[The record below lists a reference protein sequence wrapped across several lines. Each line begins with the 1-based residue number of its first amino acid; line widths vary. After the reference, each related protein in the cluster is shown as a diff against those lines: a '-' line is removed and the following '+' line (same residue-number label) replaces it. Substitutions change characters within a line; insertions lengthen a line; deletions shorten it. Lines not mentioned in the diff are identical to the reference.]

1 MGITPNA
8 LLGAVTSI
16 GSSLY
21 ANNQNRKSQQ
31 RADMYNQ
38 MQWNRQNKYNDP
50 SAQMQRLRKAGLN
63 PNMIY
68 GASPSSATGNSG
80 SAQAPSKMVSHQM
93 SDPSGAINNFASTQ
107 QKEVQTDN
115 VKAQNTLLLQ
125 DAILKDISIQKN
137 ALAFNKD
144 SDVYKFSVDA
154 SRLGTE
160 KLAQTV
166 NGLKLDNKLKK
177 GGLADKLTTIKLSVE
192 QARETLTGEKL
203 KNKIKIFETELHKLG
218 LTPSDP
224 AWQRIMIINKKE
236 LGKAAQAIMKRKTNF
251 KQ

>member
-1 MGITPNA
+1 MPITSNA
-8 LLGAVTSI
+8 LLGAATSI
-16 GSSLY
+16 GSSIY
-21 ANNQNRKSQQ
+21 ANAQNRKSQE

-38 MQWNRQNKYNDP
+38 MQWNRQNEYNDP

-68 GASPSSATGNSG
+68 GASPSSAAGNSG

-93 SDPSGAINNFASTQ
+93 SDPSGSINNFASTQ

-125 DAILKDISIQKN
+125 DAILKDIRIKSDAQE
-137 ALAFNKD
+137 FSKD
-144 SDVYKFSVDA
+144 SDIYKFSVDA
-154 SRLGTE
+154 SRIGTE
-160 KLAQTV
+160 KLAETV
-166 NGLKLDNKLKK
+166 NGIKLDNKLKS

-203 KNKIKIFETELHKLG
+203 KNKIKTFETELHKLG

-236 LGKAAQAIMKRKTNF
+236 LSNTLNKTIKF

>member
-1 MGITPNA
+1 MPLNY
-8 LLGAVTSI
+8 LLGAAASI
-16 GSSLY
+16 GSSAY
-21 ANNQNRKSQQ
+21 QNSQNRKSQA
-31 RADMYNQ
+31 RADQYNQ
-38 MQWNRQNKYNDP
+38 AQWNRNNAYNDP
-50 SAQMQRLRKAGLN
+50 TAQMQRLRKAGLN

-80 SAQAPSKMVSHQM
+80 APSAPRKLVNHKME
-93 SDPSGAINNFASTQ
+93 DPSGSISNFANTE

-144 SDVYKFSVDA
+144 SDVYRFSVDA

-177 GGLADKLTTIKLSVE
+177 EGLADKLTTIKLSVDN
-192 QARETLTGEKL
+192 AREQLTGEKL
-203 KNKIKIFETELHKLG
+203 KNKIKTFETELHKLG

-224 AWQRIMIINKKE
+224 AWIRIMTINKKE
-236 LGKAAQAIMKRKTNF
+236 LAKAADSIIVKRKEKF
-251 KQ
+251 